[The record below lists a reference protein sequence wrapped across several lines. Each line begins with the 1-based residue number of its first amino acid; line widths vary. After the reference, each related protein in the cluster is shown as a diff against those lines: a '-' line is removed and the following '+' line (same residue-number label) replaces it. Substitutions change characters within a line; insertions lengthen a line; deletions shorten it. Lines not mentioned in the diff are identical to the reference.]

1 MNKKGIILFAALLVL
16 ALLGITFFG
25 GVTAYVFF
33 FTVLLLPIVCYG
45 YILFVIRSLKIYQRT
60 EGRTMVCGT
69 PSDFYITLQNEGWF
83 AFSSLRIIF
92 YSSFS
97 GISEIDDGAE
107 YELPPHSSIQKKTK
121 LLCRYRGEYCVG
133 IKQIVVKDFLGLF
146 SVTHKIKEPLS
157 VIVAPAMVHLE
168 GVEGRELLS
177 DADRDNLQKKTD
189 PDIPVREYTDGD
201 DIRYL
206 NWKATAL
213 MQKLMVRERRGEEK
227 SGIAIVMDPGRYH
240 HEEELFLPMENKV
253 MEWTLALAFYYME
266 NNIPVDVI
274 YGLSGGKNANGSG
287 SNYRSFGGSGKE
299 NTVPVRNA
307 GDYETLYEEMCKFS
321 FREDQS
327 MKGMLDELYRN
338 MGLSGNR
345 MLVYVSQSWG
355 TEENELAEQVNAEKV
370 PARVYF
376 IEQEENRISE
386 DMTGGDLSDS
396 RTEIIRLYVDGIKRK
411 VNPTSKAPMN
421 GAGKEAAV

>member
-1 MNKKGIILFAALLVL
+1 MNKKGVILFAALLVL
-16 ALLGITFFG
+16 AILGITFFG

-45 YILFVIRSLKIYQRT
+45 YILLVIRSLKIYQRT

-69 PSDFYITLQNEGWF
+69 PSDFYITLQNEGIF

-107 YELPPHSSIQKKTK
+107 YELPPHSSIQRKTK

-133 IKQIVVKDFLGLF
+133 IKQIVVKDFLNLF
-146 SVTHKIKEPLS
+146 SVTYRIKEPLS

-168 GVEGRELLS
+168 ELEGRELLS

-189 PDIPVREYTDGD
+189 PDIPVREYVEGD
-201 DIRYL
+201 DIRFL

-227 SGIAIVMDPGRYH
+227 SGIAIVMDPGRYQR
-240 HEEELFLPMENKV
+240 EEEEYLPLENKV

-274 YGLSGGKNANGSG
+274 YGAVGNKA
-287 SNYRSFGGSGKE
+287 GGSLQSAGGLKSV
-299 NTVPVRNA
+299 NTVSVRDA
-307 GDYETLYEEMCKFS
+307 GNYECLYEEMCGFS
-321 FREDQS
+321 FREERS
-327 MKGMLDELYRN
+327 MKGTLSDLYEK
-338 MGLSGNR
+338 MVLADYR
-345 MLVYVSQSWG
+345 MLIFVSQNWC
-355 TEENELAEQVNAEKV
+355 TEENELAEQINAEKV
-370 PARVYF
+370 PIRVYLV
-376 IEQEENRISE
+376 EKEANRIAE
-386 DMTGGDLSDS
+386 DMSKGGVQDH
-396 RTEIIRLYVDGIKRK
+396 RTEIIPLYVEKAGRK
-411 VNPTSKAPMN
+411 AATELTAKA
-421 GAGKEAAV
+421 GAKHAGKEAVV